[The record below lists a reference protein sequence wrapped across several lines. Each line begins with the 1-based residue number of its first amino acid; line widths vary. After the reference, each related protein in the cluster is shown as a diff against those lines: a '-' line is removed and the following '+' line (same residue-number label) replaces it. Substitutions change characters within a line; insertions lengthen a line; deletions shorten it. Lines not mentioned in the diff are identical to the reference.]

1 MHTKIRGDVRRTRTK
16 GKSKKKRPLS
26 DILSF
31 SFFLFFNRP
40 MNDEDE
46 RTTTISIR
54 FEYVSRSN
62 HIEQKRNEIMEIFL
76 LLFGYLKDD
85 RICFFGGHKNLRH
98 ERFGIDS
105 QHIRVLSGR
114 THKIDYLFNFTTQ
127 KKEKEKKG

>member
-1 MHTKIRGDVRRTRTK
+1 
-16 GKSKKKRPLS
+16 
-26 DILSF
+26 
-31 SFFLFFNRP
+31 

-127 KKEKEKKG
+127 KKEKEKKGIKTIASFLLT

>member
-1 MHTKIRGDVRRTRTK
+1 
-16 GKSKKKRPLS
+16 
-26 DILSF
+26 
-31 SFFLFFNRP
+31 

-54 FEYVSRSN
+54 FEYVSRKPQSN

-127 KKEKEKKG
+127 KKEKEKKGIKTIASFLLT